1 MNVSAAEMRGRW
13 CNDGNVGVWAPEV
26 SPAVHRTTMA
36 IDKESSG
43 FPEVDI
49 RKRTTKVNLAVV
61 IGVGVFLGA
70 MFAVALWFWATRP

>member
-1 MNVSAAEMRGRW
+1 
-13 CNDGNVGVWAPEV
+13 
-26 SPAVHRTTMA
+26 MA

-70 MFAVALWFWATRP
+70 MVAVALWFWATRP